1 MGEEDMS
8 DNKVPD
14 DVMKKVRART
24 GKKEGDQEE
33 QHINGPEEKAV
44 MSPVVDHY
52 QKKLDALQ
60 EKAASLTEEFEMVE
74 RQANWA
80 ALYEKCKGQ
89 HEFEFH
95 EALDYDKDTMIPSLI
110 TLKCK
115 NCDLESQFITTEDD
129 WWTHEGEKYP
139 SGFILNEEV
148 KR

>member
-1 MGEEDMS
+1 MT

-14 DVMKKVRART
+14 DVMKKVKART
-24 GKKEGDQEE
+24 GAKEEAQEE
-33 QHINGPEEKAV
+33 HHIKGPEEKAV

-52 QKKLDALQ
+52 QKKLNALQ

-95 EALDYDKDTMIPSLI
+95 EALDYDKEYMIPTLI

-115 NCDLESQFITTEDD
+115 NCYLQTKFLSVDED
-129 WWTHEGEKYP
+129 WWSHNGEDFPMDY
-139 SGFILNEEV
+139 ILNEEV
-148 KR
+148 KK

>member
-1 MGEEDMS
+1 MS
-8 DNKVPD
+8 DKKVAD
-14 DVMKKVRART
+14 DVMKRVQART
-24 GKKEGDQEE
+24 GGKVTDPEE
-33 QHINGPEEKAV
+33 QHINRPEEKAV

-60 EKAASLTEEFEMVE
+60 EQAASLTEEFEMVE

-95 EALDYDKDTMIPSLI
+95 EALDYDKEHMIPTLI

-148 KR
+148 KE

>member
-1 MGEEDMS
+1 MS

-14 DVMKKVRART
+14 DVMKRVQART
-24 GKKEGDQEE
+24 GGKVVAQEE
-33 QHINGPEEKAV
+33 QHINRPEEKAV

-95 EALDYDKDTMIPSLI
+95 EALDHDEEYMIP
-110 TLKCK
+110 TLVTLRCK
-115 NCDLESQFITTEDD
+115 NCYLQSKFLSKGQDSWSHNGEDFPMD
-129 WWTHEGEKYP
+129 Y
-139 SGFILNEEV
+139 ILNEEV
-148 KR
+148 KE

>member
-1 MGEEDMS
+1 MS

-14 DVMKKVRART
+14 DVMKRVQART
-24 GKKEGDQEE
+24 GGKVTAPEE
-33 QHINGPEEKAV
+33 QHINRPEEKVV

-95 EALDYDKDTMIPSLI
+95 EALDYDKEYMIPTLI

-115 NCDLESQFITTEDD
+115 NCYLQTKFLSVDED
-129 WWTHEGEKYP
+129 WWSHNGEDFPMDY
-139 SGFILNEEV
+139 ILNEEV
-148 KR
+148 KE